1 MIREFREKKSLTQ
14 ADLVT
19 KLNLAGWDLSRETL
33 AKIETRIRWVADFE
47 LLKIAEALE
56 IEAEDLVRRMKQSSQ
71 IGK

>member
-1 MIREFREKKSLTQ
+1 VIREFREKKSLTQ